1 MGSHAILVQGAK
13 ESVIQNNLVEKCS
26 RAAFFIGC
34 TQYWAEGPVPG
45 NITVENNVIAN
56 NPYDYQKSLY
66 NLEGSI
72 AVSIGLKVSEVGK
85 SDQFVIPGV
94 AIRNNYIADSAF
106 SAISVENA
114 YDVVVE
120 NNFIHNPV
128 SRIGAAGCKFEKPE
142 LSAIY
147 IDAVSNITVRGNA
160 AVNLGEHCQ
169 GFIGYGALQNETLVQ
184 LDENKETRSSTFVFP
199 SGAQ

>member
-1 MGSHAILVQGAK
+1 MGSHAILAQGAN
-13 ESVIQNNLVEKCS
+13 ESVIQNNIVGKCS

-34 TQYWAEGPVPG
+34 TQYWAEGPVTE

-56 NPYDYQKSLY
+56 KPFDYQRSLY
-66 NLEGSI
+66 NIEGSI

-85 SDQFVIPGV
+85 SGQFVIHGV
-94 AIRNNYIADSAF
+94 VIRNNYIADSAF

-114 YDVVVE
+114 HDVVVE
-120 NNFIHNPV
+120 NNVIHNPV
-128 SRIGAAGCKFEKPE
+128 SRIEAAGCKFEKPE

-160 AVNLGEHCQ
+160 AMNLGEHCQ

-184 LDENKETRSSTFVFP
+184 LKKKGQPKVTV
-199 SGAQ
+199 